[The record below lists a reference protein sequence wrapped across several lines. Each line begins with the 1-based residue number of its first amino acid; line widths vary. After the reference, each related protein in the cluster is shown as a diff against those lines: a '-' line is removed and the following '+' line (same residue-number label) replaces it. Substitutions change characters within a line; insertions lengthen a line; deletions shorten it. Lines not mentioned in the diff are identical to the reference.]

1 MALLAPELGSNMMS
15 ARPSVLL
22 IEDCEDD
29 VFFFRRA
36 LRKACGEI
44 DLTHVADGGAAVRF
58 LRETVSSSDRLPDL
72 VYLDLKMPVL
82 NGFEVLDWIRQQ
94 PFAGSLRVIVLS
106 GSDQEKD
113 RQRAVSLGALR
124 YQVKPVNSQ
133 LLREDLLE
141 FTNPNGAAAASRQS
155 QPQLSDP
162 SA

>member
-1 MALLAPELGSNMMS
+1 MVLLAYELASNMMS
-15 ARPSVLL
+15 ARPSLLL

-36 LRKACGEI
+36 LRKACAES

-72 VYLDLKMPVL
+72 IYLDLKMPVL

-94 PFAGSLRVIVLS
+94 PFAASLRVIVLS

-113 RQRAVSLGALR
+113 RQRAANLGALR

-141 FTNPNGAAAASRQS
+141 FTKANGAASASRQS
-155 QPQLSDP
+155 QSQLSDP